1 MMLSLAHLI
10 NAIIQCSSPRNNG
23 WWRRQTSSYFSKRD
37 GRSQGKLASRKS
49 ARWGKLQRELSYRQP
64 KANSERV
71 TRAWD
76 SKKISCHPATQT
88 VIWEPAL
95 EEYQIIV
102 KAQSNK
108 LELLFASGWM
118 FLILNAALNCL
129 SWKCLIMQRA
139 CDMGMHH
146 REGQGLNNWPGKASQ
161 LKTSRTTMAS
171 KGNTEVGDGEGT
183 ARGKP
188 EESKTASHGEKE
200 LQCLSLSSPL

>member
-1 MMLSLAHLI
+1 MLSLAHLI
-10 NAIIQCSSPRNNG
+10 KTIIQCNSPRING
-23 WWRRQTSSYFSKRD
+23 RWRRQTSSYFSKRD
-37 GRSQGKLASRKS
+37 VS
-49 ARWGKLQRELSYRQP
+49 ARWGKLQRELSHGQP
-64 KANSERV
+64 RANSERV
-71 TRAWD
+71 ARAWD

-88 VIWEPAL
+88 VIWEPAS

-102 KAQSNK
+102 KAHSNK

-129 SWKCLIMQRA
+129 SWKCLIMQCA

-171 KGNTEVGDGEGT
+171 KGKTEVGEGAGT
-183 ARGKP
+183 AGGKP
-188 EESKTASHGEKE
+188 EESKRVSHREKE
-200 LQCLSLSSPL
+200 LQRLSLLSPL

>member
-1 MMLSLAHLI
+1 MLSLAHLI
-10 NAIIQCSSPRNNG
+10 KTIIQCSSPRINE

-37 GRSQGKLASRKS
+37 GRSQGKLSSRKP
-49 ARWGKLQRELSYRQP
+49 ARWGKLQRELSYWQP
-64 KANSERV
+64 RADSERV

-88 VIWEPAL
+88 VIWEPAS

-171 KGNTEVGDGEGT
+171 KGNTEVGDWEGT
-183 ARGKP
+183 AGGKP
-188 EESKTASHGEKE
+188 EESKRASHREKE
-200 LQCLSLSSPL
+200 LQCLSLLSPL